1 MLVDEE
7 VGAEPLVVRRIIML
21 LKSFRDSDAWNV
33 AHQLTLAVYRA
44 SATFPRA
51 EVYGLTSQLRRSA
64 VSVPANLAEG
74 FGRHSKAEPL
84 RFCMIAN
91 GSLQE
96 VKYLL
101 LLARDL
107 EFCPGEDYDQVTALA
122 DRTGALLG
130 GLERSLRPATRAS

>member
-1 MLVDEE
+1 MPGMWLISLRSLFTD
-7 VGAEPLVVRRIIML
+7 
-21 LKSFRDSDAWNV
+21 
-33 AHQLTLAVYRA
+33 A

-74 FGRHSKAEPL
+74 FGRHAKAELL
-84 RFCMIAN
+84 RFCRIAN

-96 VKYLL
+96 VKYLV

-107 EFCPGEDYDQVTALA
+107 EFCPGEDYDQVAALA

-130 GLERSLRPATRAS
+130 GLERSLSLS